1 MAQQKYLC
9 IQRSQAAPSG
19 KGEAPS
25 PAQMEQMYAQFTT
38 WREKFRDNIMD
49 LGGQLK
55 ASGKIVTSQGEVD
68 GPSVDMKEVIGGYM
82 IVTADSLEQAAE
94 IARQCPG
101 VVRPGSSV
109 EVREISTP

>member
-9 IQRSQAAPSG
+9 IQRSQTAPSG
-19 KGEAPS
+19 KREAPS
-25 PAQMEQMYAQFTT
+25 PAQMEQMYAQFTA
-38 WREKFRDNIMD
+38 WRETFRDNIVD

-55 ASGKIVTSQGEVD
+55 AGGKLVTFQGEVD
-68 GPSVDMKEVIGGYM
+68 GPSVEMKELIGGYM

-109 EVREISTP
+109 EVREISAP